1 VRCRR
6 TQYLLCSNRSSGGK
20 KKQKRCCLLAAI
32 FKDRWQQPAITKK
45 RTDKVGKTRRRKR
58 RSYWVEASG
67 CAKTQMDERASERG
81 EGREQSVSVQVLWSF
96 FIWSCASAS
105 ASSSSYY
112 SSVLFWNLNARNWR
126 GFVRVLTKG
135 HRTKRV
141 PLDTNSSA
149 PSPPLAYVRVWP
161 HSSIPSN

>member
-81 EGREQSVSVQVLWSF
+81 GGREQSVQVPWSF
-96 FIWSCASAS
+96 LIWAARP
-105 ASSSSYY
+105 SSSI
-112 SSVLFWNLNARNWR
+112 SSLVLLWYLNARNWR
-126 GFVRVLTKG
+126 GFLRVLTKG
-135 HRTKRV
+135 HRPKRV
-141 PLDTNSSA
+141 PLDTNSSG
-149 PSPPLAYVRVWP
+149 PSPPLAYARVWT